1 MGKLLGN
8 LSMAIRHIAILGDDS
23 EFQRYHTNQACYK
36 SGIMPPN
43 IKGHPHPRTM
53 NRCAVPIC
61 SIVTRE
67 GDFNHEA
74 NIVVWKPLHVI

>member
-36 SGIMPPN
+36 LGIMPPEYQSVADGN
-43 IKGHPHPRTM
+43 ERSGD
-53 NRCAVPIC
+53 AV
-61 SIVTRE
+61 
-67 GDFNHEA
+67 
-74 NIVVWKPLHVI
+74 W